1 MLCLAT
7 KLIKTSFAKAGAKVI
22 VEIETDNDSTE
33 GDPYCCAIKAMVGN
47 SLQLKTVPQI
57 LKKSQDMHIFS

>member
-1 MLCLAT
+1 M
-7 KLIKTSFAKAGAKVI
+7 I
-22 VEIETDNDSTE
+22 VEIETDNDSIE
-33 GDPYCCAIKAMVGN
+33 GDPYYCAIKAMVGN

>member
-1 MLCLAT
+1 M
-7 KLIKTSFAKAGAKVI
+7 VI
-22 VEIETDNDSTE
+22 VEIETDIDFIE

-47 SLQLKTVPQI
+47 SPQLKVVPQI